1 MLSVPDVN
9 EILDTNRLRE
19 TVLELRAR
27 WKAALSALDISTI
40 QLVDL
45 VASADPEF
53 ECDVPLPTGKG
64 KLRDRLERLDYRF
77 QIFPKTVSLFS
88 PYEILTY
95 LHD

>member
-1 MLSVPDVN
+1 MT

-53 ECDVPLPTGKG
+53 ECDIPLPTGKD
-64 KLRDRLERLDYRF
+64 KIRDRLERLDYRF
-77 QIFPKTVSLFS
+77 RRFPKTASLRS
-88 PYEILTY
+88 PY
-95 LHD
+95 